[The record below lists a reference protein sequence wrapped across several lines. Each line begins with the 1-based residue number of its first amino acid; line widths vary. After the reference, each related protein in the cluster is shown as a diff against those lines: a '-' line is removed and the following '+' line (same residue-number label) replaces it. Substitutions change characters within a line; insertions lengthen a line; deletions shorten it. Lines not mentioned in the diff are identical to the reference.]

1 MLLTTFLL
9 VTVVSLRN
17 IATLDHCSKSLTLYI
32 VNHDVA
38 FLKTGA
44 QGSAPE
50 NSPKKT
56 TTHFFYKRYV
66 TFVVSRSLKWFNVT
80 KVCHF
85 VTDSQIKSD
94 KSNTIYSL
102 FNKSLESLKTIQRI
116 G

>member
-1 MLLTTFLL
+1 MLRATFLL
-9 VTVVSLRN
+9 VTVVSHRH
-17 IATLDHCSKSLTLYI
+17 ITTLDHCSKSLTLYI

-66 TFVVSRSLKWFNVT
+66 TFVVSHSLKWFNVT